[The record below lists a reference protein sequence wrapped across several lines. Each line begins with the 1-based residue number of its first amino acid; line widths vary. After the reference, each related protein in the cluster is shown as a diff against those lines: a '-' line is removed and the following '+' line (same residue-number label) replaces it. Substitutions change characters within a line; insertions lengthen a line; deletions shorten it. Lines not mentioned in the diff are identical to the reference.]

1 MSEHGSSARSTLEVL
16 DGDGD
21 SLTLTSRC
29 SRPRCRKEFS
39 LRIAPGRRQQYCSP
53 MCRSLSEK
61 EYKRAVAAA
70 AHYERLLVDAAS
82 DVRAFGRSDDGEGNP
97 REEHDEELL
106 RRRAAMAW
114 AAAESALR
122 FVQGDDDP
130 TVALLRNVVESHRH
144 LHA

>member
-29 SRPRCRKEFS
+29 SRPRCREEFS

-53 MCRSLSEK
+53 KCRSLSEK
-61 EYKRAVAAA
+61 EFKRAVAAA

-82 DVRAFGRSDDGEGNP
+82 DVRAFGRSDDGEGDS
-97 REEHDEELL
+97 REDDEELL

-130 TVALLRNVVESHRH
+130 AVALLRNVVETHRY
-144 LHA
+144 LHD